1 MPDEEVTNTTPT
13 ESNAYDITKF
23 TKAPFVAA
31 YNGTI
36 LGGTEGPI
44 SITPEIE
51 YEDITCNQ
59 AAGKAIARIIKSI
72 KYRIT
77 GTFKEVDTVIGAV
90 FGLQNITADMIGKDI
105 LASGGSLV
113 LTAIGTG
120 NTKVYTFGKVTS
132 RVTKYDLDGENIHGV
147 EVEFE
152 TAETG
157 DANGNILTVTGVA
170 AGLGS
175 ISGGTSGGT
184 SGGSSGGESGGSSGG
199 ESGGASGGGE

>member
-1 MPDEEVTNTTPT
+1 MPDEETPATPATTTVT
-13 ESNAYDITKF
+13 EDNAYDISKF

-44 SITPEIE
+44 SITPKIE

-72 KYRIT
+72 KYLIT
-77 GTFKEVDTVIGAV
+77 ATFKEVDVVAGAV
-90 FGLQNITADMIGKDI
+90 FGLQNITTDMIGKDI

-120 NTKVYTFGKVTS
+120 NTKVYTFGKVSS

-175 ISGGTSGGT
+175 ISGSA
-184 SGGSSGGESGGSSGG
+184 SGG
-199 ESGGASGGGE
+199 ESGGASGGASGGETGGETGGN

>member
-1 MPDEEVTNTTPT
+1 MEE
-13 ESNAYDITKF
+13 SAAYDITNF
-23 TKAPFVAA
+23 TKAPFACS
-31 YNGTI
+31 YNGTV

-77 GTFKEVDTVIGAV
+77 ATFKEVDVVTGAV

-105 LASGGSLV
+105 LASGGELV

-120 NTKVYTFGKVTS
+120 NTKVYTFHKVTS
-132 RVTKYDLDGENIHGV
+132 RVTKYDLDGENIHGI

-152 TAETG
+152 STETG
-157 DANGNILTVTGVA
+157 DANGKILTVTGVA

-175 ISGGTSGGT
+175 ISGGTSGG
-184 SGGSSGGESGGSSGG
+184 SSGGSSGG
-199 ESGGASGGGE
+199 ESGGASGGASGGESGGASGGGE

>member
-1 MPDEEVTNTTPT
+1 MDE
-13 ESNAYDITKF
+13 SAAYDITNF
-23 TKAPFVAA
+23 TKAPFACA
-31 YNGTI
+31 YNGTV

-44 SITPEIE
+44 SINPEIE

-59 AAGKAIARIIKSI
+59 AGGKAIARIIKSI

-77 GTFKEVDTVIGAV
+77 GTFKEVDVVSNAV

-120 NTKVYTFGKVTS
+120 NTKVYTFPKVS
-132 RVTKYDLDGENIHGV
+132 SKITKYDLDGENIHGV

-175 ISGGTSGGT
+175 ISGSSSGSGSGN
-184 SGGSSGGESGGSSGG
+184 SGGSSGGASGG
-199 ESGGASGGGE
+199 ESGGGGE